1 MASQEVIKDDEA
13 GSRCEKKAVQG
24 KSIKVVAT
32 AEFSA
37 DMSATLAEY
46 FTAYAVNG
54 VVTVEVTTHGLW
66 LVNPLGGRQFLG
78 LAKFPADFDMVN

>member
-1 MASQEVIKDDEA
+1 M
-13 GSRCEKKAVQG
+13 
-24 KSIKVVAT
+24 AT

-46 FTAYAVNG
+46 FTAYAVDG
-54 VVTVEVTTHGLW
+54 IVTIEVTNHGLW

-78 LAKFPADFDMVN
+78 LARLPPDPSEIH

>member
-1 MASQEVIKDDEA
+1 MRGNNDV
-13 GSRCEKKAVQG
+13 R
-24 KSIKVVAT
+24 VVAK

-46 FTAYAVNG
+46 FTAYAVDG

-66 LVNPLGGRQFLG
+66 LVNPIGGRQFLG
-78 LAKFPADFDMVN
+78 LARLPSDAAAVH

>member
-1 MASQEVIKDDEA
+1 MT
-13 GSRCEKKAVQG
+13 VQRKG
-24 KSIKVVAT
+24 IRVVAK

-46 FTAYAVNG
+46 FTAYAVDG
-54 VVTVEVTTHGLW
+54 IVTIEVTNHGLW

-78 LAKFPADFDMVN
+78 LARLPSDPNEIH